1 MAFLASNK
9 PEQSNTVRS
18 FKGLASIDRTRL
30 LTHIG
35 VFLAYCFVAII
46 ATYPLIS
53 QLSSGLVGGH
63 GKMSNDRMQNIWNL
77 WWVKEALT
85 VRFTNP
91 YTSDMLMYPKGV
103 SLYLHTLTFPLGV
116 LSIPVQWF
124 FDMLATYNI
133 MIMLTVVLAGY
144 CTFVLARK
152 VTGNTAAAF
161 VAGIIML
168 TSPLRLGDIRLGLMP
183 MLSDFGVPLTL
194 WAVLH
199 TLEKRSW
206 RWAIV
211 AAFFWLVAGLSMWYH
226 FLNLAVLLASFAV
239 WRWVAA
245 WRRGDKA
252 EIWADLRSWL
262 LIGGLTAAMALPFL
276 LPAMFEAT
284 TTHYARKPDT
294 HVWSVTLDQL
304 FPSFPAYLWEEA
316 TPEWT
321 PDYLYAL
328 LPFGLMLLSLL
339 VIPRKTA
346 LWVTLWF
353 VCLLFSF
360 GPSLTISLGTTSFS
374 LPMPYAPLR
383 NLPVIEGLRMPGR
396 FTYVAI
402 LCISMAVATMI
413 AHLAQWSSRP
423 KLAFASLALSVVIA
437 LEAIRLPMAI
447 VPTPISPFYYELAAM
462 PDDFSVVEFPFNK
475 IGHNYT
481 EMEAQTIHGK
491 RILTGQTSR
500 DIPRMPYEAMLMF
513 EQVELAKRSDE
524 IISLDKETQDALL
537 EALKVRYLIFWP
549 DPFAEGRREQQIAV
563 AQELLGPLEL
573 VYDGSDFKA
582 YRLPERNVRPE
593 RFPLF
598 LGRDDRWPEPE
609 FVDGIATRW
618 IDNEG
623 SGLWT
628 YVSEEREVALEL
640 WLYSLPGERP
650 LEIWLNDELLM
661 TLPIR
666 AGLEHQ
672 RYLTAPFR
680 LPVGTSLISLRAPE
694 GGVSPASLGLGD
706 DQRLL
711 SFNIKEV
718 QLHGLDEE

>member
-1 MAFLASNK
+1 MAFSVSNK
-9 PEQSNTVRS
+9 PEQPDKVQG
-18 FKGLASIDRTRL
+18 FKRFAWIDRSRL
-30 LTHIG
+30 ATHIG
-35 VFLAYCFVAII
+35 AFLAYCVVAII
-46 ATYPLIS
+46 ATYPLIT
-53 QLSSGLVGGH
+53 QLSAGLVGGH

-91 YTSDMLMYPKGV
+91 YASDMLMFPKGV

-161 VAGIIML
+161 VAGMIMA

-183 MLSDFGVPLTL
+183 MLTDFGVPLAL

-226 FLNLAVLLASFAV
+226 FLNLAVLLAAFAV

-245 WRRGDKA
+245 WRQGDKA
-252 EIWADLRSWL
+252 EMLADLRSWL
-262 LIGGLTAAMALPFL
+262 LIGSLTAALALPFL

-284 TTHYARKPDT
+284 STQYARKPDT
-294 HVWSVTLDQL
+294 HVWSVTLGQM
-304 FPSFPAYLWEEA
+304 FPSFPSYLWEEA

-321 PDYLYAL
+321 PNYMYAL
-328 LPFGLMLLSLL
+328 VPFGLMIVSLV

-346 LWVTLWF
+346 LWATLWF

-360 GPSLTISLGTTSFS
+360 GPSLAIPLGGTT
-374 LPMPYAPLR
+374 LHIPMPYAPLR
-383 NLPVIEGLRMPGR
+383 DLPVIEGLRMPGR

-402 LCISMAVATMI
+402 LCISLAVATLI
-413 AHLAQWSSRP
+413 AHLAQWSSRS
-423 KLAFASLALSVVIA
+423 KVAMASFALSGLIA
-437 LEAIRLPMAI
+437 LETISLPMAI

-475 IGHNYT
+475 MGHNYT

-491 RILTGQTSR
+491 WILTGQTSR
-500 DIPRMPYEAMLMF
+500 DIPRMPYESMVMF
-513 EQVELAKRSDE
+513 DQIELANDRPD
-524 IISLDKETQDALL
+524 IIPFDAAARDALL

-549 DPFAEGRREQQIAV
+549 DPFSEGRMQKQIATAESV
-563 AQELLGPLEL
+563 MGSMEL
-573 VYDGSDFKA
+573 VYDGPDLKA
-582 YRLPERNVRPE
+582 YRLPERNVQLE
-593 RFPLF
+593 RFPVF
-598 LGRDDRWPEPE
+598 LGRDDRWPAPE
-609 FVDGIATRW
+609 YARDLTTRW

-623 SGLWT
+623 SGVWT
-628 YVSEEREVALEL
+628 YASEEREVALEL
-640 WLYSLPGERP
+640 SLYSLPGARP
-650 LEIWLNDELLM
+650 LEIWLNDQLLM
-661 TLPIR
+661 TLPIDE
-666 AGLEHQ
+666 GLEHR
-672 RYLTAPFR
+672 RYVTAPFR
-680 LPVGTSLISLRAPE
+680 IPAGTSLISLRAPE

-706 DQRLL
+706 DERLL
-711 SFNIKEV
+711 SFNIEKI
-718 QLHGLDEE
+718 QLRGLDEE